1 MGKNF
6 RKAFSLIEL
15 LVVIL
20 ILGLLAA
27 FIVPNIIGKSEQAKK
42 DLVCVQMNSIANAL
56 KMFKLDNGVYPDTGE
71 GLNALIVNPSPE
83 KYAQYAQ
90 SPYIEDLPKDS
101 WHNDFIYTSADSSF
115 ELISLGA
122 DKKEGGSNENEDIL
136 FSRCKK

>member
-1 MGKNF
+1 MRENL

-56 KMFKLDNGVYPDTGE
+56 KMFKLDNGVYPDTE
-71 GLNALIVNPSPE
+71 DGLNTLITNPNPE
-83 KYAQYAQ
+83 KYPQYA
-90 SPYIEDLPKDS
+90 SNPYIEDLPKDS
-101 WHNDFIYTSADSSF
+101 WQNNFIYTSTDGSF

-122 DKKEGGSNENEDIL
+122 DRKEGGSNENEDIFL
-136 FSRCKK
+136 SRCKK

>member
-1 MGKNF
+1 MRENL

-56 KMFKLDNGVYPDTGE
+56 KIFKLDNGVYPDTE
-71 GLNALIVNPSPE
+71 DGLNTLITNPNPE
-83 KYAQYAQ
+83 KYPQYA
-90 SPYIEDLPKDS
+90 SNPYIEDLPKDS
-101 WHNDFIYTSADSSF
+101 WQNNFIYTSTDGSF

-122 DKKEGGSNENEDIL
+122 DRKEGGSNENEDIFL
-136 FSRCKK
+136 NRCKK